1 MGNWWLQA
9 VMIVTTVVSYAFFFK
24 IVRQMFLR
32 PAADTAPLR
41 VPPALGVLIAVAAAA
56 TLVFG
61 IFPGLAF
68 DWMHQYLPMLQQF
81 FTPGTPA
88 L

>member
-1 MGNWWLQA
+1 MGNWWLPA
-9 VMIVTTVVSYAFFFK
+9 VMIVTTVVSYAFYFS
-24 IVRQMFLR
+24 IVRQMYLR
-32 PAADTAPLR
+32 PGTGGARLE
-41 VPPALGVLIAVAAAA
+41 VPPALGLLIAVAAAG
-56 TLVFG
+56 TIVLG

-81 FTPGTPA
+81 FSPGTPA